1 MKKKYCI
8 LSIIVLMFCVFSCK
22 NEVHNEPHDVDY
34 SSLPTEEGFFIDAPT
49 CGLKYKTYPS
59 GMCGVTD
66 RNGRFCYKRG
76 DEVTFFVGNM
86 QLGYSIPC
94 RRCISPL
101 YIAGAAT
108 IYGSLESTILAQ
120 NIIRFLMA
128 LNTRTNPYG
137 LIIPVTDRIYN
148 YDLYAILCSPYFE
161 RDIIEI
167 IAALRDM
174 LPAEIVLP
182 TIEEAQKH
190 FLISESLINQ
200 LEEKA
205 DKNLYLSIKV
215 PASFKNH
222 YIDFAFNTD
231 TFDNPYFS
239 GKKILVDNNCITK
252 YSTKIHEANWQ
263 LTLTALQQNSGI
275 SKNDLISFYTSK
287 GFSNVMPEGYP
298 LKSDAEMNLLHADL
312 SEHAKVIE
320 EIFIQ
325 NFTLVIPKFFSDDSS
340 VDMSHETPVYLYLDL
355 LNENTNS
362 TAASIEL
369 IIPVSKEQYVENEN
383 TYTIPFTTTLAKG
396 FTYKSQVYYK
406 PDSSKKY
413 YVKASQRIKEET
425 GDVSYSF
432 TSWDK
437 E

>member
-174 LPAEIVLP
+174 LPAEIVL
-182 TIEEAQKH
+182 
-190 FLISESLINQ
+190 F
-200 LEEKA
+200 
-205 DKNLYLSIKV
+205 
-215 PASFKNH
+215 
-222 YIDFAFNTD
+222 
-231 TFDNPYFS
+231 
-239 GKKILVDNNCITK
+239 
-252 YSTKIHEANWQ
+252 
-263 LTLTALQQNSGI
+263 
-275 SKNDLISFYTSK
+275 
-287 GFSNVMPEGYP
+287 
-298 LKSDAEMNLLHADL
+298 
-312 SEHAKVIE
+312 
-320 EIFIQ
+320 
-325 NFTLVIPKFFSDDSS
+325 
-340 VDMSHETPVYLYLDL
+340 
-355 LNENTNS
+355 
-362 TAASIEL
+362 
-369 IIPVSKEQYVENEN
+369 
-383 TYTIPFTTTLAKG
+383 
-396 FTYKSQVYYK
+396 
-406 PDSSKKY
+406 
-413 YVKASQRIKEET
+413 
-425 GDVSYSF
+425 
-432 TSWDK
+432 
-437 E
+437 